1 MLVYAYTIIFLFPF
15 CNVAT
20 RPSHIIHMETLEED
34 IFCFLKGDI
43 GKKANDLH
51 GRRRKKELALE
62 ESDLKRFYNVNQSPK
77 GHSSEEKIR
86 QGYFGQLSKELMTK
100 VYERYKEDFLLHG
113 YQIDSFFQYA
123 AAS

>member
-51 GRRRKKELALE
+51 GRRRKKE
-62 ESDLKRFYNVNQSPK
+62 
-77 GHSSEEKIR
+77 EEKVKVVKRSSLHI
-86 QGYFGQLSKELMTK
+86 SMTK
-100 VYERYKEDFLLHG
+100 
-113 YQIDSFFQYA
+113 
-123 AAS
+123 